1 MSPEEIAAAIR
12 QMTAPELLEL
22 GKLLHDDDGWWETVG
37 VREPRDPSPEDLRAQ
52 IAAAIPPDYAD
63 SAE

>member
-1 MSPEEIAAAIR
+1 MSPEEIAAAIK

-22 GKLLHDDDGWWETVG
+22 GKLLHDDEGWWEMVG
-37 VREPRDPSPEDLRAQ
+37 VREPAGPPPESPGDAVARA
-52 IAAAIPPDYAD
+52 IDPDYWE